1 MNSPRSHGTLEP
13 LRSSYFLRCARRSFH
28 REEFYS
34 SRFFEVRR
42 VSKMTRP
49 SSGNA
54 PSSAIEARGHCS
66 GYCAR
71 GCIRNSRLRPL
82 DVQTPDSDIFRCFV
96 CAARR
101 CRAVMSNKFDVVSAA
116 AGFHLRSSAKYVTI
130 HLFSSSRRASERE
143 TSAISPRRG
152 GGGNPILLS
161 PRCHKPSVHP
171 CAPRLRFSPMVL
183 DGIVARMEIFCFATL
198 SNRRY
203 LMVDRIN
210 AIESQTHRQE
220 Q

>member
-82 DVQTPDSDIFRCFV
+82 DVQTPDSDIFRRFV

-101 CRAVMSNKFDVVSAA
+101 CRAVMSTKFDVVSAA

-152 GGGNPILLS
+152 G
-161 PRCHKPSVHP
+161 
-171 CAPRLRFSPMVL
+171 
-183 DGIVARMEIFCFATL
+183 
-198 SNRRY
+198 
-203 LMVDRIN
+203 DRGKSDSFVTTM
-210 AIESQTHRQE
+210 SQTSGPPVRTPASFFPNGSRRHCRTDGNILFRDTIE
-220 Q
+220 PPIFDGRSN